1 MLKISFLSFFRICWF
16 MIPRSVWAPGRLW
29 LIPTSIRLHQVRNM
43 KKKTKRIWNE
53 IFSAFIFI
61 YAFLQ
66 QSKKTHYYAYI
77 LRKKRNRCMFKKIN
91 VWSCWEN
98 HFFLF
103 HKKTFSPLF
112 LWGKP
117 KPFFALFIGC
127 WVMLT
132 NVRFAQSGSN
142 SFFRTLYWV
151 KPISNAF
158 AALLSEKSNLP
169 YILEKFWPNIG
180 VYFNTRWQ
188 LLLLHLIFIENWF
201 G

>member
-1 MLKISFLSFFRICWF
+1 MKSSRHLFSFMHFYS
-16 MIPRSVWAPGRLW
+16 S
-29 LIPTSIRLHQVRNM
+29 
-43 KKKTKRIWNE
+43 
-53 IFSAFIFI
+53 
-61 YAFLQ
+61 
-66 QSKKTHYYAYI
+66 
-77 LRKKRNRCMFKKIN
+77 RKKRIITLTFWERKGTVVCSKKIN